1 MKTETN
7 YNVEGLNELSRQ
19 LHEFQVKMGFTDS
32 NKTQRLMLCASEIF
46 EAFEA
51 HRKDKICDRTPEAL
65 SNMLLEEKYF
75 KQMFE
80 NLVKDTLQDEIADAI
95 IRLLAFCGEN
105 NIKIEQ
111 HIKAKMRYN
120 ELRGFKY
127 GGKKF

>member
-1 MKTETN
+1 MD
-7 YNVEGLNELSRQ
+7 YNVKGLNELSTQ

-32 NKTQRLMLCASEIF
+32 DKTQRLMLCASEIF

-51 HRKDKICDRTPEAL
+51 HRKDKICTKPPLHGFTLDDDR
-65 SNMLLEEKYF
+65 F
-75 KQMFE
+75 KRIFE
-80 NLVKDTLQDEIADAI
+80 REVKDTLQDEIADAV